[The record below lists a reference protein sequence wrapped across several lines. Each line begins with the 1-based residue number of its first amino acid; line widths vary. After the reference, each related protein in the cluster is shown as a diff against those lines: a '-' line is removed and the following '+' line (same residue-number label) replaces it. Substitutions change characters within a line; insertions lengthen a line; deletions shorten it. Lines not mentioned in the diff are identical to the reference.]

1 MATTF
6 LSDVTDDFK
15 KLYETKEGHDAIII
29 AGKEPNVKEFQ
40 VHSLILRTRS
50 SYFHCAFSDNWAE
63 KNDNDQLV
71 LKKPNIDA
79 LVFEIILKYLYCGIV
94 DFQNQK
100 NEIILELLIAVD
112 ELGIQRFINSVQE
125 FLIKNS
131 YQFLRSDPIKI
142 LDLVICHDAFDSIKK
157 AYLETFNK
165 YYKTFLQQDPIKVLH
180 FIIRHE
186 VFDEIRNFSLE
197 IICENPGFLFN
208 SDELFSLEK
217 DVLVL
222 ILNCDDLDMKEI
234 DIWKLLIKW
243 GIAQHQ
249 LFQDQSHHLTFQS
262 QHQMFQSQHL
272 TFQSQSDVTKFTHED
287 FKALKKTLC
296 ELIQLI
302 RFHQI
307 NGKEFVLEVWPF
319 RHLLPDNLIEDILR
333 CYLISGSIPHSN
345 AFPVRLG
352 NINIKIDSIMI
363 NKKIAL
369 LFMKWID
376 GKNINDKNSL
386 EIRYKFNLLFRNSNG
401 FLARIFQHKSHKT
414 FHLKCD
420 NKGATIFIARIS
432 GSKMLIGGY
441 NPLDW
446 NGNNVWKQTK
456 DSFIFFLSD
465 PNNPQSAKLGRVTN
479 KNYAVYCGNDHGP
492 TFGGVDLFVPNNN
505 DGNWGDSYPNIGI
518 PTSFEISD
526 YEMFQVVKN

>member
-94 DFQNQK
+94 DFQSQK

-142 LDLVICHDAFDSIKK
+142 LDLVICHDAFDSVKK

-186 VFDEIRNFSLE
+186 VFDEIRKFSLE
-197 IICENPGFLFN
+197 IICENP
-208 SDELFSLEK
+208 
-217 DVLVL
+217 
-222 ILNCDDLDMKEI
+222 
-234 DIWKLLIKW
+234 
-243 GIAQHQ
+243 
-249 LFQDQSHHLTFQS
+249 
-262 QHQMFQSQHL
+262 
-272 TFQSQSDVTKFTHED
+272 D

-492 TFGGVDLFVPNNN
+492 TFGGVDLFVPNN